1 MFEATEARHI
11 SLGGKSNGV
20 VNNASIED
28 SLNAPTAS
36 ASAQTNN
43 LCFQFNNSNTDNSNH
58 AKENER
64 KRIYSE
70 SSSDINSPRPKYLKT
85 PVSTPAPA
93 SYEEDVNHCHTF
105 INNSSL
111 EQTID
116 GQNNRI
122 VTGLSI
128 NGPVHFN
135 MTSASDTNHHIV
147 NELKELK
154 ERVTKIEKE
163 IKGNRRRNS
172 CQF

>member
-1 MFEATEARHI
+1 M
-11 SLGGKSNGV
+11 

-28 SLNAPTAS
+28 SLNAPVAP
-36 ASAQTNN
+36 ASAQTDNPC
-43 LCFQFNNSNTDNSNH
+43 LQFNNSNTDNSNSDH
-58 AKENER
+58 SNENER
-64 KRIYSE
+64 KRKYSE
-70 SSSDINSPRPKYLKT
+70 TSAAISPKILKT

-93 SYEEDVNHCHTF
+93 SNEDDVNHCHTF
-105 INNSSL
+105 INNASL

-128 NGPVHFN
+128 NGPVHIN
-135 MTSASDTNHHIV
+135 MTSAVDTTHHIMNN

-154 ERVTKIEKE
+154 ERVKKIEKDIE
-163 IKGNRRRNS
+163 EMKGTRRRNS

>member
-1 MFEATEARHI
+1 MKQRGYHNILNRH
-11 SLGGKSNGV
+11 
-20 VNNASIED
+20 
-28 SLNAPTAS
+28 
-36 ASAQTNN
+36 QT
-43 LCFQFNNSNTDNSNH
+43 L
-58 AKENER
+58 
-64 KRIYSE
+64 IV
-70 SSSDINSPRPKYLKT
+70 SPKPKYLKT

-105 INNSSL
+105 INNASL

-172 CQF
+172 CACQF